1 VKEIELCLAKAKAA
15 NERLRTNVKESKTR
29 VAALEAALQARLDVE
44 RQETLEIK
52 AAKKDKRKLKK
63 RLVRA
68 QDKAAQ
74 GTTPKLR
81 SCSVTEFNKKTPE
94 ARRKASQRDRDMWS
108 EVLNGDQ
115 RLDGLVSALES
126 QGRLDELFN
135 VKELYEMHIGK
146 VNDIMRRIEEE
157 HYGVDFG
164 LFLHYEMAL
173 PLHKILRIT
182 HAGSHEY
189 HKEHD
194 HYMRKAILCS
204 GNGSTGQYSVKVPRL
219 GPPRNVLEPVM
230 RELEDSLGVETR
242 EDGRVAFLEFD
253 KALADIVNEDPGRGG
268 MPPLEEFEGGKR
280 RFPVVFSFDAT
291 GFGNSQLTTVA
302 LRNPYKRAS
311 AAQLRLL
318 GIGSLS
324 DSREGALKVISETN
338 LEQIRAAI
346 RHDQNGTTMP
356 VKLQNGTTV
365 HICPALHVTLD
376 TGALRKWENRV
387 GSGWCSC
394 CRDDALRKTPSR
406 PGTVK
411 EMLDLCREC
420 HAPDPLEQYALAHE
434 PLPGEPLPRPCPCCN
449 FCHDESTAMR
459 EYEEEK
465 AKREELRADDSKA
478 GRAKYARW
486 QCERAKKHLNIK
498 AGPEGLSVLGQAT
511 HRSHLCHLHVARLNL
526 PKTPWQWGLL
536 NHMSDDGRELVQT
549 KLKEYGFPLDL
560 RDNKFF
566 SGGAW
571 DGFCNGDKKSP
582 GGPKAIAEFLLIMLD
597 DLKTRGVEVDGDEVD
612 AAPIAAPAPAPAQTS
627 ASGRNAR
634 IATSAMAAPAA
645 SSSVERDQDELSY
658 TESFVERQFFADH
671 AGATDSLKA
680 KYGNWAN
687 TAIRTALA
695 FDAYFSWYYAWRNK
709 VPLDAPQEDKE
720 TRALENM
727 QLAVDMHEMFE
738 RVSLSRHGSF
748 MPHAAIYKIT
758 QSILEVGD
766 VEAFDT
772 SPLEMQNAETK
783 RKARSTGATNRTTIP
798 EGVSQRGPRK
808 KEGPPGLH
816 TVAARAATT
825 ATTTLKKLVT
835 STNLQRG
842 KPGAPAAIPAERR
855 TEKTFGSTGT
865 GRSKPERSG
874 VKLQQTSQE
883 IRPRDDSVLLALT
896 RMIKKPGQ

>member
-1 VKEIELCLAKAKAA
+1 
-15 NERLRTNVKESKTR
+15 
-29 VAALEAALQARLDVE
+29 
-44 RQETLEIK
+44 
-52 AAKKDKRKLKK
+52 
-63 RLVRA
+63 
-68 QDKAAQ
+68 
-74 GTTPKLR
+74 
-81 SCSVTEFNKKTPE
+81 
-94 ARRKASQRDRDMWS
+94 M
-108 EVLNGDQ
+108 
-115 RLDGLVSALES
+115 
-126 QGRLDELFN
+126 
-135 VKELYEMHIGK
+135 
-146 VNDIMRRIEEE
+146 
-157 HYGVDFG
+157 
-164 LFLHYEMAL
+164 
-173 PLHKILRIT
+173 
-182 HAGSHEY
+182 
-189 HKEHD
+189 
-194 HYMRKAILCS
+194 
-204 GNGSTGQYSVKVPRL
+204 
-219 GPPRNVLEPVM
+219 
-230 RELEDSLGVETR
+230 
-242 EDGRVAFLEFD
+242 AFLEFD
-253 KALADIVNEDPGRGG
+253 KALADIVNEDPGGGG
-268 MPPLEEFEGGKR
+268 MPPLEEFKGGKR
-280 RFPVVFSFDAT
+280 RFPVVFSSDAT

-346 RHDQNGTTMP
+346 RHDQAGTTMP
-356 VKLQNGTTV
+356 VKVQNGTTV
-365 HICPALHVTLD
+365 HICPAVHVTLD

-394 CRDDALRKTPSR
+394 CRDDALRKTPRR
-406 PGTVK
+406 PGTVAD
-411 EMLDLCREC
+411 MLELCQAC
-420 HAPDPLEQYALAHE
+420 DAPDPLEQCTLAHE
-434 PLPGEPLPRPCPCCN
+434 PWPGERLPRPCPSPGCKV
-449 FCHDESTAMR
+449 CHDESTAMR

-498 AGPEGLSVLGQAT
+498 AGPEGLSVLGQAIYT
-511 HRSHLCHLHVARLNL
+511 RRSHLCHLHVARLNL

-536 NHMSDDGRELVQT
+536 NHLSDDGRERVQT

-582 GGPKAIAEFLLIMLD
+582 GGPKAIAEFLLIMLE
-597 DLKTRGVEVDGDEVD
+597 DLKMPGGVEVDGDEVD
-612 AAPIAAPAPAPAQTS
+612 PAPIAAPAPAPAQTS
-627 ASGRNAR
+627 ASGRSAR
-634 IATSAMAAPAA
+634 IARSAMA
-645 SSSVERDQDELSY
+645 SSSVERADLEKMSYSKKHVQLTY
-658 TESFVERQFFADH
+658 TETFVERQFFAEH
-671 AGATDSLKA
+671 AGATDSLRA
-680 KYGNWAN
+680 KYGNWAIP
-687 TAIRTALA
+687 AIRTALA
-695 FDAYFSWYYAWRNK
+695 FDAYFSWYYSWRNK
-709 VPLDAPQEDKE
+709 VPLDAPRKDKE
-720 TRALENM
+720 ERALQNM
-727 QLAVDMHEMFE
+727 QLAVDMHEMYE
-738 RVSLSRHGSF
+738 RVSLGQHGSF

-783 RKARSTGATNRTTIP
+783 RKARSNGATNRTTIA
-798 EGVSQRGPRK
+798 EGVSQRKPRK
-808 KEGPPGLH
+808 KEGPAPRH
-816 TVAARAATT
+816 AVAARAATT
-825 ATTTLKKLVT
+825 ATTTFKKLLA
-835 STNLQRG
+835 SSNLQRG